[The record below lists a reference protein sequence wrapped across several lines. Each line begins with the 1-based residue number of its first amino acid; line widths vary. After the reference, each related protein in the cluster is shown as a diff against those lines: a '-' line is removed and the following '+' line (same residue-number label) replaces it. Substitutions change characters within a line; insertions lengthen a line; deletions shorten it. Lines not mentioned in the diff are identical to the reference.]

1 MAQPLSLKG
10 YFAVFITALL
20 PEYESAFVTEL
31 IKKGYMV
38 SVANPK
44 SPTITYGAK
53 GTPASLLVLKVFST
67 NKNLSPHDLVKDVE
81 DIGIDKKL
89 FFYSVV
95 VGEMANCNWIGSN
108 FYLPQVIP
116 VTSSADRSLN

>member
-95 VGEMANCNWIGSN
+95 VGEMANCNWIGFQLLPPTSYSR
-108 FYLPQVIP
+108 YLFG
-116 VTSSADRSLN
+116 